1 MLTWKRLTEKDRGNR
16 LHKMLYVLFENI
28 TKDKRVRSMFTKY
41 TLYVATASFV
51 NNKHRMHMPAGM
63 LVQFIKA

>member
-16 LHKMLYVLFENI
+16 LHKMLYVLFQNI
-28 TKDKRVRSMFTKY
+28 TEEKKVRSMLTKY
-41 TLYVATASFV
+41 TLYVASASFV
-51 NNKHRMHMPAGM
+51 NNAHKMHMPTGT